1 VRLQVNDFLT
11 GNAPLTLAMRL
22 GDHVIFMQLQ
32 LSTTTTP
39 TTTSPTQCTPP
50 SIAPTSRQQHPHHRH
65 HHHRHC
71 STTAA
76 GHLPDDVENI
86 LEPAS
91 LSLDDVFTPGRCE
104 QQQHLHH
111 RCSLS
116 TASSSPSSSPSP
128 PSSPASYPS
137 PCSTP
142 GSSCSSS
149 SGDETTSPEVSRDA
163 ATSLP
168 LPFLNHTAVSQAR
181 RCLTDKLRK
190 LSNVAQSRVSTFKL
204 HQSHRWLCT
213 YEPIKLQYLI
223 QI

>member
-1 VRLQVNDFLT
+1 
-11 GNAPLTLAMRL
+11 MRL

-32 LSTTTTP
+32 LSTTTTTP
-39 TTTSPTQCTPP
+39 TTTLPTQRIPP
-50 SIAPTSRQQHPHHRH
+50 STAATSRQQHPHHRH
-65 HHHRHC
+65 HHHPRY

-76 GHLPDDVENI
+76 GHLLDDAENI
-86 LEPAS
+86 SEPAS

-116 TASSSPSSSPSP
+116 TASSSSSSSPSP

-149 SGDETTSPEVSRDA
+149 SGDETTSPEMSRDA

-181 RCLTDKLRK
+181 RCLADKLRQ

-204 HQSHRWLCT
+204 HQSHHWLCI
-213 YEPIKLQYLI
+213 YGPIRLQYLI